1 MRDAMRPILML
12 SACLIACSPER
23 KVNESKLKDF
33 ATRYT
38 AAWCS
43 HDPAQVASFFAPN
56 GSLRINDAAPSVGR
70 DAIAAAANGFVT
82 ELPDLVVRMDSLTTD
97 RGRTRYHWTLTG
109 SNTGPGGGGR
119 SVRISG
125 YEDWRI
131 GDDGLIAES
140 QGRFDAADY
149 ARQLGRR

>member
-1 MRDAMRPILML
+1 ML
-12 SACLIACSPER
+12 SACMIACSPER
-23 KVNESKLKDF
+23 DMNQSKLKDF

-43 HDPAQVASFFAPN
+43 HDPTHVASFFSPN

-70 DAIAAAANGFVT
+70 AAIAAAAKGFVT

-97 RGRTRYHWTLTG
+97 QGRTRYHWTLTG
-109 SNTGPGGGGR
+109 SNGGPGGSGR
-119 SVRISG
+119 SVHISG
-125 YEDWRI
+125 YEDWRF

-140 QGRFDAADY
+140 KGHFDGAEY
-149 ARQLGRR
+149 ARQLGKG

>member
-1 MRDAMRPILML
+1 MRDAMRPMLML
-12 SACLIACSPER
+12 SACLIACPQER

-70 DAIAAAANGFVT
+70 DAIAAAAKGFVT

-109 SNTGPGGGGR
+109 SNTGPGGGR